1 MPCFASE
8 NLRVKAGRITSRFKP
23 SLDIKDDCV
32 RTQAEV
38 MGLCPSHIGHKGM
51 KDIFLQRS
59 MTHCFRLVGVL
70 VWLGWAQV
78 GFAELTSL
86 MKKTSATNET
96 AVAEATPETIEQE
109 YLRVAKKCGFTIA
122 YTLPQQVSG
131 EVLTPDEAKE
141 VLPQFFA
148 AMDIFPVRFLQETK
162 LNTVV
167 LCRNLRLNGQ
177 LAGGVASSTGV
188 IALNVPIHSHVI
200 YHEMFHIADKQR
212 NNVEWTKLNS
222 KQFVYGGNM
231 FNPDSEEMKKSD
243 KRKMTAAKKDA
254 DIRKDFVSD
263 YATTSEMEDR
273 AETFA
278 VMVTDAKQ
286 FEKLAS
292 ANPVLKKKADKVK
305 SIVREFSPGMSKDFW
320 TFIANSNDESRM
332 KDLVNRAALNAQRIK
347 EKKSVIRSG
356 YTK

>member
-1 MPCFASE
+1 M
-8 NLRVKAGRITSRFKP
+8 NG
-23 SLDIKDDCV
+23 
-32 RTQAEV
+32 
-38 MGLCPSHIGHKGM
+38 
-51 KDIFLQRS
+51 IFFPRGV
-59 MTHCFRLVGVL
+59 TPWFRMLGVL
-70 VWLGWAQV
+70 AWLGSTQV

-86 MKKTSATNET
+86 LKKTSVTNET
-96 AVAEATPETIEQE
+96 AIAEATPEMIELE
-109 YLRVAKKCGFTIA
+109 YLRVAKKCGFAIA
-122 YTLPQQVSG
+122 YTMPDQISG
-131 EVLTPDEAKE
+131 DVLTPNEAKE

-148 AMDIFPVRFLQETK
+148 AMDIFPVRFLQETR

-167 LCRNLRLNGQ
+167 LCRNLRMNGQ
-177 LAGGVASSTGV
+177 LAGGVATSTGV
-188 IALNVPIHSHVI
+188 IVLNVPIHSHVI

-212 NNVEWTKLNS
+212 NNPEWTKLNS
-222 KQFVYGGNM
+222 KQFVYGGSI
-231 FNPDSEEMKKSD
+231 FNANAEDMNRSD
-243 KRKMTAAKKDA
+243 KRKMLAAKKDT

-278 VMVTDAKQ
+278 VMVTDPRQ

-292 ANPVLKKKADKVK
+292 TAPVLKRKAEKVK

>member
-1 MPCFASE
+1 
-8 NLRVKAGRITSRFKP
+8 
-23 SLDIKDDCV
+23 
-32 RTQAEV
+32 
-38 MGLCPSHIGHKGM
+38 M
-51 KDIFLQRS
+51 KDGFFRRC
-59 MTHCFRLVGVL
+59 MTQGLRMVGVL
-70 VWLGWAQV
+70 AWLGWTQV

-86 MKKTSATNET
+86 VKKTAATNDT
-96 AVAEATPETIEQE
+96 AVAEATPEMIELE
-109 YLRVAKKCGFTIA
+109 YLRVAKKCGFAIA
-122 YTLPQQVSG
+122 YTLPDQISG
-131 EVLTPDEAKE
+131 DVLTPNEAKE

-148 AMDIFPVRFLQETK
+148 AMDIFPVRFLQETR

-167 LCRNLRLNGQ
+167 LCRNLRMNGQ
-177 LAGGVASSTGV
+177 PAGGVATSTGIIV
-188 IALNVPIHSHVI
+188 LNVPIHSHVI

-212 NNVEWTKLNS
+212 NNSEWTKLNS
-222 KQFVYGGNM
+222 KQFVYGGSV
-231 FNPDSEEMKKSD
+231 FNADTEDLNRGD

-278 VMVTDAKQ
+278 VMVTDPRQ
-286 FEKLAS
+286 FEKLA
-292 ANPVLKKKADKVK
+292 ATAPALKKKAEKVK

-320 TFIANSNDESRM
+320 LFIANSNDGSRM

-347 EKKSVIRSG
+347 EKKSVMRSG

>member
-1 MPCFASE
+1 M
-8 NLRVKAGRITSRFKP
+8 L
-23 SLDIKDDCV
+23 
-32 RTQAEV
+32 
-38 MGLCPSHIGHKGM
+38 
-51 KDIFLQRS
+51 
-59 MTHCFRLVGVL
+59 GVL
-70 VWLGWAQV
+70 AWLGGTQV
-78 GFAELTSL
+78 GFAELKSL
-86 MKKTSATNET
+86 MKKTAVTNET
-96 AVAEATPETIEQE
+96 AVAEATPEMVELE
-109 YLRVAKKCGFTIA
+109 YLRVAKKCGFAIA
-122 YTLPQQVSG
+122 YTLPDQISG
-131 EVLTPDEAKE
+131 DILTPNEAKE

-167 LCRNLRLNGQ
+167 LCRNLRMNGQ
-177 LAGGVASSTGV
+177 LAGGVASSTGAIV
-188 IALNVPIHSHVI
+188 LNVPIHSHVI

-212 NNVEWTKLNS
+212 NNPEWTKLNS
-222 KQFVYGGNM
+222 KQFVYGGNVY
-231 FNPDSEEMKKSD
+231 NADAEDLNRGD
-243 KRKMTAAKKDA
+243 KRKMTAAKKDM

-278 VMVTDAKQ
+278 VMVTDPRQ

-292 ANPVLKKKADKVK
+292 TAPALKRKAEKVK

-320 TFIANSNDESRM
+320 TFIANSNDEARM

>member
-1 MPCFASE
+1 MKH
-8 NLRVKAGRITSRFKP
+8 VKV
-23 SLDIKDDCV
+23 LLLV
-32 RTQAEV
+32 MV
-38 MGLCPSHIGHKGM
+38 MGLTASARAA
-51 KDIFLQRS
+51 F
-59 MTHCFRLVGVL
+59 
-70 VWLGWAQV
+70 
-78 GFAELTSL
+78 TSL
-86 MKKTSATNET
+86 KKTTVTNET
-96 AVAEATPETIEQE
+96 AVVTATPEMIELE
-109 YLRVAKKCGFTIA
+109 YMRVAKKCGFSIA
-122 YTLPQQVSG
+122 YTLPERVSG
-131 EVLTPDEAKE
+131 DILTPDEAKE

-177 LAGGVASSTGV
+177 LAGGVASSTG
-188 IALNVPIHSHVI
+188 IISLNVPIHTHVI

-212 NNVEWTKLNS
+212 NNDEWTKLNS
-222 KQFVYGGNM
+222 KQFVYGGNA
-231 FNPDSEEMKKSD
+231 FNPDEEALDKSD
-243 KRKMTAAKKDA
+243 KRKMTSARKST

-263 YATTSEMEDR
+263 YAMTSEMEDR

-278 VMVTDAKQ
+278 VMVTDPKQ

-320 TFIANSNDESRM
+320 LFIANSNDESRM
-332 KDLVNRAALNAQRIK
+332 KDLENRAAVNAQRIK
-347 EKKSVIRSG
+347 EKKSVLRSG

>member
-1 MPCFASE
+1 M
-8 NLRVKAGRITSRFKP
+8 
-23 SLDIKDDCV
+23 
-32 RTQAEV
+32 
-38 MGLCPSHIGHKGM
+38 KG
-51 KDIFLQRS
+51 IFFQRS
-59 MTHCFRLVGVL
+59 MTRWFRILGVFA
-70 VWLGWAQV
+70 WLGWTQV

-86 MKKTSATNET
+86 MKKTAVTNVT
-96 AVAEATPETIEQE
+96 AVAEATPEMIELE
-109 YLRVAKKCGFTIA
+109 YLRVAKKCGFTIS
-122 YTLPQQVSG
+122 YILPDRIAG
-131 EVLTPDEAKE
+131 DVLTPDEAKE
-141 VLPQFFA
+141 VLPHFFA

-162 LNTVV
+162 LNTVA
-167 LCRNLRLNGQ
+167 LCRNLRMNGQ
-177 LAGGVASSTGV
+177 PAGGVATSTGV
-188 IALNVPIHSHVI
+188 IVLNVPIHSHVI
-200 YHEMFHIADKQR
+200 YHEMFHVADKQR

-231 FNPDSEEMKKSD
+231 YNPDSDKMDKTD
-243 KRKMTAAKKDA
+243 KRKMTAAKKDT

-278 VMVTDAKQ
+278 VMVTDPKQ

-332 KDLVNRAALNAQRIK
+332 QDLANRAALNAQRIK

>member
-1 MPCFASE
+1 MKYYY
-8 NLRVKAGRITSRFKP
+8 LI
-23 SLDIKDDCV
+23 
-32 RTQAEV
+32 
-38 MGLCPSHIGHKGM
+38 GLLLFFGIAFSVH
-51 KDIFLQRS
+51 
-59 MTHCFRLVGVL
+59 
-70 VWLGWAQV
+70 
-78 GFAELTSL
+78 AELASL
-86 MKKTSATNET
+86 KKVAKTNET
-96 AVAEATPETIEQE
+96 TVAEATPEMIELE
-109 YLRVAKKCGFTIA
+109 YLRVAKKCGLSIA
-122 YTLPQQVSG
+122 YTLPDQITG
-131 EVLTPDEAKE
+131 EVLTPNEAKE

-162 LNTVV
+162 LNAVV
-167 LCRNLRLNGQ
+167 LCRNLRMNGQ
-177 LAGGVASSTGV
+177 PAGGVASSTGV
-188 IALNVPIHSHVI
+188 IVLNVPIFSHVI
-200 YHEMFHIADKQR
+200 YHEVFHIADKQR
-212 NNVEWTKLNS
+212 NNIEWIKLNS

-231 FNPDSEEMKKSD
+231 FYPDSENLDKSD
-243 KRKMTAAKKDA
+243 KRKMTAAKKDT

-278 VMVTDAKQ
+278 VMVTDPKQ

-292 ANPVLKKKADKVK
+292 ANPVLKRKADKAK

-320 TFIANSNDESRM
+320 IFIANSNDEARM